1 MRILRNPLLLAAAA
15 LLILAVLPLFVRSFF
30 FLSILIV
37 IFFYTGLTAAWNIP
51 VFGGK
56 LSLGHAAFFGLGAYT
71 AAILYVDFG
80 IIPWIGVFAAVAI
93 SLVGALVL
101 ALPLV
106 LLRGPFFT
114 LASLAFAEVL
124 RLVAIYWQGLTGGS
138 VGINIPFETGWQNL
152 TFQSN
157 VPFYYISLV
166 LAAGSVGIS
175 YVIYKRAFGY
185 HLRAAASD
193 EEAAQAL
200 GINTTRA
207 HVVALLWSA
216 GIAGTLGAFYA
227 FYLYTIE
234 PNTFFSLQL
243 FSLQPAL
250 NGIIGGMG
258 TVLGPVVGSALMT
271 PLAELLRIYLGGVQ
285 QGLNFL
291 IYGVI
296 LILIVQTIP
305 GGIVSVISRL
315 FRRLGFRPS
324 EASVKRGDDE

>member
-1 MRILRNPLLLAAAA
+1 MKHRRFLLLALAV
-15 LLILAVLPLFVRSFF
+15 LLVLAVLPVFVRGIFIQGIFIS
-30 FLSILIV
+30 

-71 AAILYVDFG
+71 AAILYVDYG
-80 IIPWIGVFAAVAI
+80 ITPLIGVFAALGVA
-93 SLVGALVL
+93 LLGALVL
-101 ALPLV
+101 TPPLI

-124 RLVAIYWQGLTGGS
+124 RLVAIYWRGLTGGS
-138 VGINIPFETGWQNL
+138 TGISISFEPGWQNL
-152 TFQSN
+152 TFQTN

-166 LAAGSVGIS
+166 LAATSVGIS
-175 YVIYKRAFGY
+175 YVIYTRAFGY

-200 GINTTRA
+200 GINTRRS

-216 GIAGTLGAFYA
+216 GIAGVLGAFYA
-227 FYLYTIE
+227 FYLYTLE
-234 PNTFFSLQL
+234 PNTFFSLAL

-258 TVLGPVVGSALMT
+258 TVWGPVLGSAVMT
-271 PLAELLRIYLGGVQ
+271 PLAEFLRIYLGAVQ
-285 QGLNFL
+285 EGLNFL
-291 IYGVI
+291 IYGLV
-296 LILIVQTIP
+296 LILVVQTIP
-305 GGIVSVISRL
+305 GGIVSVLSRL
-315 FRRLGFRPS
+315 SRRLGFRS
-324 EASVKRGDDE
+324 EEASAKRGNDK

>member
-1 MRILRNPLLLAAAA
+1 MKHRNPLLLAVAA
-15 LLILAVLPLFVRSFF
+15 LLVLAVLPVFVRGIFIQGIFIS
-30 FLSILIV
+30 

-71 AAILYVDFG
+71 AAILYVDYG
-80 IIPWIGVFAAVAI
+80 VIPWIGVFASILV
-93 SLVGALVL
+93 SLLGALVL
-101 ALPLV
+101 TPPLI

-124 RLVAIYWQGLTGGS
+124 RLVAIYWKGLTGGS
-138 VGINIPFETGWQNL
+138 VGINIPFEPGWQNL

-166 LAAGSVGIS
+166 LAAASVGIS
-175 YVIYKRAFGY
+175 YVIYRRAFGY

-200 GINTTRA
+200 GINTRRY

-216 GIAGTLGAFYA
+216 GIAGMLGAFYA
-227 FYLYTIE
+227 FYLYTLE
-234 PNTFFSLQL
+234 PNTFFSLPL

-258 TVLGPVVGSALMT
+258 TVWGPVVGSAVMT
-271 PLAELLRIYLGGVQ
+271 PLAEFLRVYLGGVQ

-291 IYGVI
+291 IYGLV

-305 GGIVSVISRL
+305 GGIVSVLSRL
-315 FRRLGFRPS
+315 SRRLGFRS
-324 EASVKRGDDE
+324 EEASAKRGNDK